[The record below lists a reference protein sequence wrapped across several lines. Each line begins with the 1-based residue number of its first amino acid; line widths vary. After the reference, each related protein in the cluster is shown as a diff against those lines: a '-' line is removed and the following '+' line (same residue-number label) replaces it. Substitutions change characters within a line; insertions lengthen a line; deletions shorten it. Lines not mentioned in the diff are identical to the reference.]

1 MEWLRLNS
9 DILVCDFDKGSH
21 TMPST
26 DQFHT
31 TTNIL
36 NEGFSIEEMP
46 WMGKLKFLMDNSI
59 CGLVV
64 MSSVRK

>member
-21 TMPST
+21 TLPSSA
-26 DQFHT
+26 QFHT